1 MKNLQSIEIT
11 TSRYHVDTKKILSIF
26 LRRGLTVCSKQKRHD
41 LPNNLKDETSI
52 AYSISLVYRIYL
64 KMRHRV
70 FESIFL
76 LVLLFLPQCTQAAL
90 SAITINTI
98 QGTKPYLLLPDGKT
112 KVTSLEYLLGF
123 SMPKRDGIE
132 GIELIDSTM
141 ASKVIFA
148 PAGMRYKDILALV
161 DIDGQLHD
169 IEALVGDDDGDAV
182 LAENTLVKGQIKA
195 TWYDAGKVINQEDLG
210 NTLSACGGP
219 YTLTIE
225 IPAAVSVH
233 TAFGDPDNNSYGNHS
248 GVTYTFKQADMRICY
263 LRPLD
268 MTTYP
273 AKNGLGGGYDSDVF
287 DPDKGFLATNKE
299 FPGTA
304 LKGVG
309 FYVLGSG
316 ADQSKYRCSISSGI
330 TETLK
335 LSTVPGISGQNCYV
349 EYTSTRPT
357 SDTTIELA
365 YEVESGKYQTVDS
378 YTLKRPNKWM
388 RYQSPKPYVNGS
400 VDPNIQAVYPA
411 ANICAG
417 NIETEKMTY
426 AESLTYFYSFQDMTN
441 IPLQSDGSVTISGEA
456 KFTRALDKT
465 FLGVWG
471 NIYAGYPN
479 NDFYNKTYKHSSGII
494 YNTDTMWVGSARKG
508 INPIQAQYVFSIV
521 DGLTGWQE
529 RPNIFACKE
538 TIY

>member
-1 MKNLQSIEIT
+1 MENLVSIEWCHVYT
-11 TSRYHVDTKKILSIF
+11 TIIPDVFFK
-26 LRRGLTVCSKQKRHD
+26 RGLAICSKQKWHD
-41 LPNNLKDETSI
+41 LPRHQKDE
-52 AYSISLVYRIYL
+52 ISSVYIVSLIYRIYI
-64 KMRHRV
+64 KMKHRV
-70 FESIFL
+70 FESIL
-76 LVLLFLPQCTQAAL
+76 LMGFIFLPYSAQAAL
-90 SAITINTI
+90 SAITMNTI
-98 QGTKPYLLLPDGKT
+98 QGTKPYLLLSDGKK
-112 KVTSLEYLLGF
+112 KVTSSDDLLGF
-123 SMPKRDGIE
+123 LMPKRDGGE
-132 GIELIDSTM
+132 GVEQIDASM
-141 ASKVIFA
+141 ASKVISA
-148 PAGMRYKDILALV
+148 PAGMRYKDISALV
-161 DIDGQLHD
+161 DVDGQLHD
-169 IEALVGDDDGDAV
+169 IKVLVGDDDGDAV

-233 TAFGDPDNNSYGNHS
+233 TAFGDPDSNSYGNHS

-316 ADQSKYRCSISSGI
+316 ADQSKYRCSISSGA
-330 TETLK
+330 TDTLK
-335 LSTVPGISGQNCYV
+335 LSTVPGMSGQNCYV

-365 YEVESGKYQTVDS
+365 YEVELGKYQTVDN

-388 RYQSPKPYVNGS
+388 RYQSPKPYVSGS
-400 VDPNIQAVYPA
+400 ADPNVQAVYPA
-411 ANICAG
+411 ANVCAG
-417 NIETEKMTY
+417 NVETAKMTY
-426 AESLTYFYSFQDMTN
+426 AKSLTYFYSFADMTN
-441 IPLQSDGSVTISGEA
+441 IPLQSDGSPTISGEIR
-456 KFTRALDKT
+456 FTRALDKT
-465 FLGVWG
+465 FMGVWG

-479 NDFYNKTYKHSSGII
+479 NDFYNKTYQHSSGVI
-494 YNTDTMWVGSARKG
+494 YGTDTMWVGSPRKG
-508 INPIQAQYVFSIV
+508 INPIEAQHVLSII
-521 DGLTGWQE
+521 DGLTGWQM

-538 TIY
+538 TVY